1 MLPAVVIWSV
11 FSGVVALCAAIA
23 MDLSFW
29 MVLLGYSVGG
39 TVGLL
44 GIAVVANVMSGR
56 AGIRAGFVAV
66 DHSMDGLQNR

>member
-23 MDLSFW
+23 MDLPVW

-39 TVGLL
+39 TVGLF

-56 AGIRAGFVAV
+56 PGNRAGFAGA
-66 DHSMDGLQNR
+66 DHSMDGLQNH